1 MYVCGEVGD
10 SHIISQVLLEHNYM
24 SWEVDRDKGREVDR
38 GNVMVVLPTVDEEMT
53 SPWLATCL
61 TGQNHY

>member
-1 MYVCGEVGD
+1 M
-10 SHIISQVLLEHNYM
+10 LLEHNYM